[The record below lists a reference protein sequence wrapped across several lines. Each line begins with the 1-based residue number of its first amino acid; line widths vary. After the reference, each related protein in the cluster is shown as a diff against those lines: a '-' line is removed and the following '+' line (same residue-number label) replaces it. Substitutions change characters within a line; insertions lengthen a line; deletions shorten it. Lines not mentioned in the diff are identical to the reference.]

1 MSSDR
6 YSVRVAGFGGQ
17 GVVTFGYVLARAA
30 SLHHGSN
37 ALMTQSYGPAA
48 RGGSCRAD
56 VILSEALIDYPK
68 TGSVD
73 ALVAMSPE
81 SYSSFSD
88 SMKDGGVIIY
98 DAGLVEINEKK
109 EGLSYFGIPAL
120 KTAKKLGNSL
130 AANMVMLG
138 AVQAITGQVTLE
150 ALKLSIQDRFPRFVD
165 LNTRA
170 LEEGFRLGKKAKE

>member
-1 MSSDR
+1 MNNR

-17 GVVTFGYVLARAA
+17 GVITFGYVLARAA
-30 SLHHGSN
+30 SLHYGSN

-56 VILSEALIDYPK
+56 VILSEAPIDYPK

-73 ALVAMSPE
+73 ALVAMSFD
-81 SYSSFSD
+81 SFSSFSE
-88 SMKDGGVIIY
+88 SVKEGGVIIY
-98 DAGLVEINEKK
+98 ETDLVEINEKK
-109 EGLSYFGIPAL
+109 EEVSYYGIPAI

-138 AVQAITGQVTLE
+138 AVQAITGQVTLD
-150 ALKLSIQDRFPRFVD
+150 ALKLSINDRFPRFVD
-165 LNTRA
+165 INIKA
-170 LEEGFRLGKKAKE
+170 LEEGFRLGTRARE